1 MTYNSLILNKL
12 YRKKDAEFLKNSFE
26 KIWYFAEI
34 VLNLCIDKKIKNMT
48 KYKTLASTKTINSS
62 NSKSATRGYKM
73 MNPAHNR
80 CSVSIVVRGKEIG
93 ICNFTLDSKGKVS
106 MSSKAVFSGANVTP
120 ADVYEAMGIANR
132 YFSLTVNK

>member
-1 MTYNSLILNKL
+1 
-12 YRKKDAEFLKNSFE
+12 
-26 KIWYFAEI
+26 
-34 VLNLCIDKKIKNMT
+34 MT

-73 MNPAHNR
+73 INPAHNR

-93 ICNFTLDSKGKVS
+93 ICTFSLDAKGEALPI
-106 MSSKAVFSGANVTP
+106 AVAHFSNGNVTP
-120 ADVYEAMGIANR
+120 ADAFEAKQIANR

>member
-34 VLNLCIDKKIKNMT
+34 VLNLCIDKKIKIMT

-73 MNPAHNR
+73 INPAHNR

-93 ICNFTLDSKGKVS
+93 ICTFSLDAKGEALPI
-106 MSSKAVFSGANVTP
+106 AVAHFSNGNVTP
-120 ADVYEAMGIANR
+120 ADAFQATQIANR
-132 YFSLTVNK
+132 YFSLTANK